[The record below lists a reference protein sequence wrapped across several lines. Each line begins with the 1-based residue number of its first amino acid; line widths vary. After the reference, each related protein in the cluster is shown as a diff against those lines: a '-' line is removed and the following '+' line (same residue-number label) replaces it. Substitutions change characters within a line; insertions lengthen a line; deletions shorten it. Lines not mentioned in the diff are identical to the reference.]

1 MVSDSNAISVIV
13 NGASGKMGAMACETI
28 EQHPEFQL
36 VARCGR
42 GDDLGHVIQSSGA
55 DIVIDLTS
63 AAAVRKNSLT
73 ILEHNARP
81 VIGSSG
87 LSAEDIA
94 ELDAICK
101 EKKLG
106 GLIVPNFSLGAVL
119 MMHFS
124 AQAAKLLSNVE
135 IIEAH
140 HPQKLDAP
148 SGTAMKTA
156 EMINA
161 SRKHPPES
169 LALKELVE
177 GARGAQF
184 QQVPIHSMR
193 LPGIV
198 ARQSVIFGSR
208 GETLTIAH
216 ESIDRQ
222 SFMPGII
229 FSCQQVMHLKYLV
242 YGLESL
248 LLSELAR

>member
-1 MVSDSNAISVIV
+1 MVSEANTISVIV
-13 NGASGKMGAMACETI
+13 NGASGKMGTLACETI
-28 EQHPEFQL
+28 ELHPEFQL

-42 GDDLGHVIQSSGA
+42 GDNLGHIIESSGA
-55 DIVIDLTS
+55 DVVVDLTS
-63 AAAVRKNSLT
+63 AAAVRENSLT
-73 ILEHNARP
+73 ILAHNARP

-87 LSAEDIA
+87 LSAEDIE
-94 ELDAICK
+94 ELDSICK

-124 AQAAKLLSNVE
+124 ALAAKLLPDVE

-169 LALKELVE
+169 LALKEIVE
-177 GARGAQF
+177 GARGGQF

-198 ARQSVIFGSR
+198 ARQSVIFGSQ
-208 GETLTIAH
+208 GETLTISH
-216 ESIDRQ
+216 ESIDRH
-222 SFMPGII
+222 SFMPGVV
-229 FSCQQVMHLKYLV
+229 FSCQQVMQLDHLV

-248 LLSELAR
+248 LLGSAQE